1 MSPTSARTGRCT
13 EVGLLN
19 IYPVIIIT
27 NSLLLLAGC
36 DGCLNWF
43 NMGFGYSGLNT
54 DPKDIGYTP
63 EGKDKV

>member
-1 MSPTSARTGRCT
+1 M
-13 EVGLLN
+13 N
-19 IYPVIIIT
+19 II
-27 NSLLLLAGC
+27 NLMAGC

-54 DPKDIGYTP
+54 DPKEIGYTP